1 MNSIL
6 LALFCTDIAGAAAG
20 MYATRSRTIS
30 DKFKAISAGIM
41 VGVALFWIFPDLMQ
55 KSGAVHA
62 ALIVA
67 VGLAL
72 LCGIDRF
79 VYPVCPCCTH
89 HHVGSGI
96 GNRRASHAA
105 SGALIPLVLAI
116 CVHNLFDGWMAATA
130 GRAAAST
137 ASGLGF
143 GLIAHKIPEAFVFG
157 LMLRSA
163 ATRMKVAALSIVLT
177 SFAILAGGM
186 MHRSV
191 WTISYSTGLAA
202 SLALACSSFLF
213 VGGHIFL
220 TRQRS
225 GGTRSAVTPLLVG
238 LSVAA
243 IVQQAASVIF
253 IP

>member
-1 MNSIL
+1 
-6 LALFCTDIAGAAAG
+6 
-20 MYATRSRTIS
+20 
-30 DKFKAISAGIM
+30 
-41 VGVALFWIFPDLMQ
+41 
-55 KSGAVHA
+55 
-62 ALIVA
+62 
-67 VGLAL
+67 
-72 LCGIDRF
+72 
-79 VYPVCPCCTH
+79 
-89 HHVGSGI
+89 
-96 GNRRASHAA
+96 
-105 SGALIPLVLAI
+105 LIPLVIAI
-116 CVHNLFDGWMAATA
+116 CVHNLFDGWVAATA

-143 GLIAHKIPEAFVFG
+143 GVIAHKIPEAFVFG

-163 ATRMKVAALSIVLT
+163 ATRTKVAVLSVALT

-191 WTISYSTGLAA
+191 WTISDSTGLAA